1 MADKPHR
8 EQFHFNTNAQVPW
21 GTFVVFLAFFLAFIL
36 APFVISVVLIP
47 IHPVPTLTVRLLLTH
62 FSIYATWIAI
72 FICFRRRYG
81 PDFWRYLGLTVD
93 KNPLLYL
100 ADALVCTGCILLM
113 GLLLGGLSDKLGL
126 PHPHPFNQFSKQE
139 LQVLSMLAVLA
150 APFLEEIV
158 FRGFFQPTLYRLVPV
173 PVAILL
179 TGCFFALF
187 HVMYYGQWIALVYV
201 AMLGMIL
208 GVFRYTSR
216 STIPCIIAHLLN
228 NLIVSLI
235 LLHQPL

>member
-1 MADKPHR
+1 VAGKPHR
-8 EQFHFNTNAQVPW
+8 EQFHFSTNAQVPW
-21 GTFVVFLAFFLAFIL
+21 RTFDVFTAFFLAFIL
-36 APFVISVVLIP
+36 APFTVSALLFP
-47 IHPVPTLTVRLLLTH
+47 IHPPPTMTVRLLLTH
-62 FSIYATWIAI
+62 FAIYTAWIGI
-72 FICFRRRYG
+72 FIHFRRRFG
-81 PDFWRYLGLTVD
+81 PSLWRYLGLAVD
-93 KNPLLYL
+93 RNPLSYL
-100 ADALVCTGCILLM
+100 ADGFVCTGFILLM
-113 GLLLGGLSDKLGL
+113 GFLLGGVSDKLGL
-126 PHPHPFNQFSKQE
+126 PHPHPFTRFSREE
-139 LQVLSMLAVLA
+139 LKVVSVLAVFT

-158 FRGFFQPTLYRLVPV
+158 FRGFFQPTLYRIVSVPF
-173 PVAILL
+173 AIFL

-187 HVMYYGQWIALVYV
+187 HVMYYGQWMALVYV